1 MSSVLGSP
9 KRSERREP
17 AVARSPR
24 HRWKVSVGDLIAAAF
39 EVAEGDEREA
49 KALLSS
55 RELSKALKK
64 RIVLV

>member
-1 MSSVLGSP
+1 MSSVLESP
-9 KRSERREP
+9 KRSERSP
-17 AVARSPR
+17 TVARRP
-24 HRWKVSVGDLIAAAF
+24 RWKVSLGDLIAAAF
-39 EVAEGDEREA
+39 EVAKGDEREA